1 MVYNTILCTECAR
14 VFAEKRNTASVSYI
28 FLGHHPTTPN
38 VLMCTWF
45 HYVID
50 KEKIERGG
58 LFQDDLS
65 VFDFLSLQY
74 NILKFDNQVHVK
86 HWNLVLLAPFRFQND
101 FSSVFKILDHKLMMC
116 EIPVTM
122 LKNLQ
127 IHAVSVYDTRM
138 RYLPTLVTPEDT
150 LYFSQHANDTGAPG
164 DNVKTLPDD
173 WRPFDPKGYS
183 NEKYYLLQ
191 QDGHGLFQNDS
202 TVQYIP
208 SVGMTFDPL
217 SKTNPFVFTPQ
228 STRRRS
234 EEAAYSGTTSRCL
247 IS

>member
-1 MVYNTILCTECAR
+1 M
-14 VFAEKRNTASVSYI
+14 S
-28 FLGHHPTTPN
+28 
-38 VLMCTWF
+38 TWF

-50 KEKIERGG
+50 KEKIEGGG

-116 EIPVTM
+116 KIPVTM

-150 LYFSQHANDTGAPG
+150 LYFFQHANDTGAPG

-217 SKTNPFVFTPQ
+217 SKTNPFVSTPQ